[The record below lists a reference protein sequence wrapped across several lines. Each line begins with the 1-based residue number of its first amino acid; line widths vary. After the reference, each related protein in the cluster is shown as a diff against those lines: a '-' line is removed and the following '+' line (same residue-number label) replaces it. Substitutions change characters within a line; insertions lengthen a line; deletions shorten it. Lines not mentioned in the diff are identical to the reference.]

1 MKRKVTVTVFAVI
14 ILVAVPVFA
23 APQTI
28 VSTAANV
35 IYDEKSANTDILFG
49 RQPLIIG
56 EGMFFAMNGM
66 KSIYMGANKSR
77 FHAIGFVSQPN
88 QESSK
93 LDSISLDIGATVLGV
108 NVGVG
113 YVKVNDMG
121 DSKYWSFNA
130 GTKIA
135 ERITLS
141 GSYMKN
147 DKSAAEGYLV
157 QATFGNIV
165 QKGNVNYA
173 VSYRVVEEQAVNTDW
188 ITTEAY
194 ANSKGFRATANYRV
208 TENGT
213 LSLYRDFT
221 IRYDDETIQPNQI
234 RAEFNVIF

>member
-1 MKRKVTVTVFAVI
+1 MTRKVTVTVFTVI
-14 ILVAVPVFA
+14 TLVAVPVLA
-23 APQTI
+23 SPQTI
-28 VSTAANV
+28 MSAGAEGV
-35 IYDEKSANTDILFG
+35 YDEKSANPDVVFG
-49 RQPLIIG
+49 RQPLIVG
-56 EGMFFAMNGM
+56 EGMFFDMNGM

-77 FHAIGFVSQPN
+77 FHAIGFVSQPK

-93 LDSISLDIGATVLGV
+93 LDSISLDIGTTVLGI

-113 YVKVNDMG
+113 YVKVNDIE

-135 ERITLS
+135 EHITLS

-147 DKSAAEGYLV
+147 DKSTADGYLV
-157 QATFGNIV
+157 QATFGNIA
-165 QKGNVNYA
+165 QKGDINYA
-173 VSYRVVEEQAVNTDW
+173 VSYRDVEEQAVNTNW
-188 ITTEAY
+188 TTTEAY
-194 ANSKGFRATANYRV
+194 ANSKGFRAIANYRV

-221 IRYDDETIQPNQI
+221 TRHDDETIKPNQI